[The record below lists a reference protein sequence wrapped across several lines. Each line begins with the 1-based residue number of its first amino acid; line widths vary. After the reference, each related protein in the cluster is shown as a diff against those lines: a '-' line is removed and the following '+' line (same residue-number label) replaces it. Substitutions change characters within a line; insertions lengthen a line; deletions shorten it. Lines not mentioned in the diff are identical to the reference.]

1 MGNYERTLNQ
11 IDYYEER
18 IEELRNALKRGCYDV
33 REEEEL
39 LLELADAEQSL
50 GECKG
55 YLEEL
60 ADMDGYHSYEEMMY
74 ESCGWTY

>member
-18 IEELRNALKRGCYDV
+18 IAEIKDALKKGSYDV
-33 REEEEL
+33 VEEEEL
-39 LLELADAEQSL
+39 LMELADAEQSL
-50 GECKG
+50 GECRG

-60 ADMDGYHSYEEMMY
+60 ADMDGYPSYESMMY
-74 ESCGWTY
+74 DSFGWTY

>member
-11 IDYYEER
+11 INYYEGR
-18 IEELRNALKRGCYDV
+18 IEEIRAELKKGCLDV

-39 LLELADAEQSL
+39 LMELADAEQSV
-50 GECKG
+50 GECRG

-60 ADMDGYHSYEEMMY
+60 AEMDGYPSYESMMY
-74 ESCGWTY
+74 DSFGWTY